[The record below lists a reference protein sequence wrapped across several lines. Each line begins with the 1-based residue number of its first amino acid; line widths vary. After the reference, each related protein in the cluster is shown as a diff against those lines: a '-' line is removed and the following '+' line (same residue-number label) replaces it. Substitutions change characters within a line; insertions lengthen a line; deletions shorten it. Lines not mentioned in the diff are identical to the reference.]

1 MPVTPLGDLP
11 QSVLYS
17 SPDLCSME
25 AIQHGKVTI
34 VVLIVIIT
42 ITITI
47 LMMISMARCTV
58 KSSHLKLIICKLLIA
73 RAVETE
79 QVSCRAQGHLCL
91 DQGGLLVLFGQ
102 HGHD

>member
-1 MPVTPLGDLP
+1 M
-11 QSVLYS
+11 
-17 SPDLCSME
+17 
-25 AIQHGKVTI
+25 
-34 VVLIVIIT
+34 
-42 ITITI
+42 
-47 LMMISMARCTV
+47 

-79 QVSCRAQGHLCL
+79 QVSGRAQGHLRL

>member
-1 MPVTPLGDLP
+1 
-11 QSVLYS
+11 
-17 SPDLCSME
+17 ME

-47 LMMISMARCTV
+47 TILMIISMARCTV